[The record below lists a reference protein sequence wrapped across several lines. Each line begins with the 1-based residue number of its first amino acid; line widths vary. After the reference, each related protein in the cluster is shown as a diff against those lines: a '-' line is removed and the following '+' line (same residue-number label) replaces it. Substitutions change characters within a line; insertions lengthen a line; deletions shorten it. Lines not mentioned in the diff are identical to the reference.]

1 MTGASERAPHQRD
14 RRLGR
19 CSVSVQPL
27 RPLADADPELV
38 SDLCERAIGQ
48 LVMREVQRLAALFA
62 WGPRARF
69 TSEQEALLLRV
80 VASWMRRE
88 VEQRRKIRQCEQMD
102 PASEW
107 PAVDGLPD
115 KDREA
120 LAHAVSRKLQFADPH
135 GEHGAAWSL
144 CELAG
149 WPS

>member
-1 MTGASERAPHQRD
+1 M
-14 RRLGR
+14 
-19 CSVSVQPL
+19 SVQPL

-38 SDLCERAIGQ
+38 SDLCERAIDQ

-62 WGPRARF
+62 RDPRALF
-69 TSEQEALLLRV
+69 TSEQEALLLPV

-88 VEQRRKIRQCEQMD
+88 ASMRARRCGWSSARTH
-102 PASEW
+102 AH
-107 PAVDGLPD
+107 DGLLTN
-115 KDREA
+115 DREA
-120 LAHAVSRKLQFADPH
+120 LAHAVARDLQLADPH